1 MTDKFKDYM
10 KSDDILFEEE
20 DFDSISSGYDNFFTE
35 VGDLLDSLDS
45 EDVSDD
51 THDLIDE
58 LVDKIFDVI
67 ISLGD
72 EDFDEDTEEQ
82 FMDLVHMLDLDDEI
96 DESERLTVKSRK
108 VKSGRRRSQKS
119 RLKGSDKLKYL
130 KNLKKKR
137 KEYKKKASIRNKV
150 KKKSKR
156 YRKTSQA
163 RNVKN
168 RYKRAQGKK

>member
-1 MTDKFKDYM
+1 MTDKFKEYM
-10 KSDDILFEEE
+10 KSEILLEE
-20 DFDSISSGYDNFFTE
+20 DFDTVSSGYDNFFTE
-35 VGDLLDSLDS
+35 VGELLDSLDS

-82 FMDLVHMLDLDDEI
+82 FMDIVHMLNLDDEI
-96 DESERLTVKSRK
+96 DEGLSVKSRK
-108 VKSGRRRSQKS
+108 IKSGRKRSQKS

-137 KEYKKKASIRNKV
+137 KDYKKNASLRKKT

-156 YRKTSQA
+156 YRKTAQA
-163 RNVKN
+163 KNVARK
-168 RYKRAQGKK
+168 YKSAQGGK